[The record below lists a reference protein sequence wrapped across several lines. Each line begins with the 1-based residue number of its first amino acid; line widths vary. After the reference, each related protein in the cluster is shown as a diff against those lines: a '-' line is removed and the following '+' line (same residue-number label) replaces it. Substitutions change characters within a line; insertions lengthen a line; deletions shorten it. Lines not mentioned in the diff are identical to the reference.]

1 MTDIEE
7 GAEKAEKIYQ
17 RLHCAYTVERI
28 ECLEGQVWQLKNER
42 DHWRQL
48 ALDRKDEVE
57 RLKEEVTHSA
67 KAAMEV
73 TSKQCAAIAK
83 EQIKPHYNH
92 SYTVGWNDAANQI
105 ATIIHEK
112 FNNKTGE
119 IQSGSL

>member
-57 RLKEEVTHSA
+57 RLKKFE
-67 KAAMEV
+67 
-73 TSKQCAAIAK
+73 
-83 EQIKPHYNH
+83 
-92 SYTVGWNDAANQI
+92 
-105 ATIIHEK
+105 HEYICK
-112 FNNKTGE
+112 RCGIRQN
-119 IQSGSL
+119 SLPPSDFPAF